1 MLERIKSISSH
12 MPRIKREGWK
22 PVTVTLD
29 PEAATRLRVHA
40 AIREMEMGVLVSEM
54 ILNEMD
60 PVTLGEAP
68 KKQSS
73 KLAKLS

>member
-1 MLERIKSISSH
+1 

-29 PEAATRLRVHA
+29 PEAAKRLRVHA

-54 ILNEMD
+54 ILNEMG

-68 KKQSS
+68 KKRPS
-73 KLAKLS
+73 KQ